1 MSLGPEDFY
10 SSFSDR
16 ELKAFPLETMGG
28 ESIYL
33 RALSYNEKKRFKR
46 GIELIA
52 KKLSRLSKDM
62 AENDFQVI
70 WNNDIQDAD
79 DYLIPASMCDSSG
92 NLMWKDNR
100 EGYNKFLENKSA
112 VVEEII
118 YHINEFNNLS
128 GSFVPSGSEDEL
140 KKNEK

>member
-33 RALSYNEKKRFKR
+33 RALSYSQKKRFKR

-52 KKLSRLSKDM
+52 KKLARLSKEMEPD
-62 AENDFQVI
+62 EFDLI

-79 DYLIPASMCDSSG
+79 DYLIPASMCDALG
-92 NLMWKDNR
+92 NLMWKGNS
-100 EGYNKFLENKSA
+100 EGYKKFLESKPE
-112 VVEEII
+112 VIEEII
-118 YHINEFNNLS
+118 FHINEFNNLS
-128 GSFVPSGSEDEL
+128 GSFVPDSSEDER